1 MRQRG
6 DAVGRRHGMAGMG
19 RLLTAHWLLP
29 PRTRTHMP
37 AHALTLTM
45 LLTARSLEVEHTAT
59 CTPLSIASSTGR
71 QGWSRGGGGG
81 DGRSS
86 STQASALQC
95 TPRTHVPKLLQL
107 CKTHGW
113 EGQGSPRRPP
123 PPPTPT
129 RNTLRSL
136 TDEALDARAQR
147 QRPRVDQAVEQVG
160 LELVQLFEERL
171 AGGGVCR
178 GVHSEQAAAAA
189 VVTAG
194 SGRSARVWMQASECR
209 RRHAMRLLAV
219 CSAVAWSFC
228 PPPRS

>member
-81 DGRSS
+81 MADHRAPRHQRCSAHQGPTCPSCCNCARHMAGKGRAALGAPLPLPHPHATPSARSPMRRLTPGRSGSAPVSIRLLNRSVLS
-86 STQASALQC
+86 SCSSLRNAL
-95 TPRTHVPKLLQL
+95 RAA
-107 CKTHGW
+107 
-113 EGQGSPRRPP
+113 GS
-123 PPPTPT
+123 
-129 RNTLRSL
+129 
-136 TDEALDARAQR
+136 
-147 QRPRVDQAVEQVG
+147 
-160 LELVQLFEERL
+160 
-171 AGGGVCR
+171 AGG
-178 GVHSEQAAAAA
+178 S
-189 VVTAG
+189 TA
-194 SGRSARVWMQASECR
+194 SR
-209 RRHAMRLLAV
+209 RRRRQ
-219 CSAVAWSFC
+219 W
-228 PPPRS
+228 